1 MSCLCHSYDFRD
13 TNYHIGNHRFRVA
26 AGLFRARYRAASRKN
41 KPIVVEELVTSWRT
55 SDKPPGRFLT
65 RTNPELGDETLWH
78 DVGHDVAMK
87 KAAKILS
94 EKTSPACKK
103 GEGSSRKRQPVSC
116 IPAQPP
122 PKQVRTGTGSHH
134 ASVAAPVAA
143 VSVSARLPHSSQAH
157 QAPQDIPQMAS
168 LHPQAAEVSQRHLL
182 QLALNTAS
190 PNLILRNVTAQNNV
204 AFGNP
209 APSESSA
216 LMAALL
222 SPDNV
227 VGLPS
232 TNWLR
237 CLQAPQGKK
246 HAAPGAGGTD
256 VFMASRLNAA
266 APVTSLANAQGM
278 AQANVQAMAQA
289 NAQTMAQAN
298 ALLQASN
305 SSTPAAAA
313 SGGVD
318 LRMASLVC
326 SLTDTPEIAQA
337 MGQVKSQAALLQ
349 ARNHATPGT
358 GVTDVFIRSLLN
370 SGSPVTSLAIAQAD
384 ARAMAQAGSQA
395 ALLQANNRSIPA
407 DPGGIMYLSATS
419 KAALLAEFLNSAP
432 AAASQVA
439 PQVAPQASLLQA
451 ALSGNTLVAASRM
464 ALLAQNNI
472 GVNRATP
479 VTTSS
484 TTSDLIAELLARTT
498 AASNREQRSDVQD
511 RLRLATT
518 SVLTQ
523 NQLTAIH
530 AQNTEASLLAR
541 SIQALQASNQQ
552 QGNTAEKRNGA

>member
-1 MSCLCHSYDFRD
+1 
-13 TNYHIGNHRFRVA
+13 
-26 AGLFRARYRAASRKN
+26 
-41 KPIVVEELVTSWRT
+41 
-55 SDKPPGRFLT
+55 
-65 RTNPELGDETLWH
+65 
-78 DVGHDVAMK
+78 MK

-143 VSVSARLPHSSQAH
+143 VSPHSSQAH

-168 LHPQAAEVSQRHLL
+168 LHPQAAEVSQRQLL

-227 VGLPS
+227 VGLPP

-237 CLQAPQGKK
+237 CHQAPQGKK

-256 VFMASRLNAA
+256 VFMASRLNAV
-266 APVTSLANAQGM
+266 APVTSLANAQG
-278 AQANVQAMAQA
+278 MAQA

-326 SLTDTPEIAQA
+326 SLIDTPEIPQA

-395 ALLQANNRSIPA
+395 ALLQASNRSIPA
-407 DPGGIMYLSATS
+407 APSGTMYLSATS

-439 PQVAPQASLLQA
+439 PQVAPKASLLQA
-451 ALSGNTLVAASRM
+451 ALPGNTLVATSRM

-484 TTSDLIAELLARTT
+484 TTSDLFAELLARTT
-498 AASNREQRSDVQD
+498 AASNREQSDVQD

-541 SIQALQASNQQ
+541 SIQALQASNRQ